1 MSTVDGAC
9 ALADVFA
16 AHLPANVR
24 GACDRGSSES
34 STSSES
40 RESLDARLGAYVD
53 AGCAAWPDL
62 PIDRVAFVRYVAERA
77 TAGDVPPIAHAGD
90 LLLAYGCACGVRGA
104 ASAFYSAFG
113 NVIARVLSRRGASD
127 ALRDDATQIVHER
140 LLVAPPGGAPKIA
153 DYEGMG
159 PLRSWVSTT
168 AATTLLMM
176 RRSDAR
182 RREEPEH
189 AGEAILI
196 AHAAPELLYMK
207 ARYKAELADAVVA
220 SLGRLSD
227 RDRTLLR
234 LHLGDRVSID
244 RLGAMY
250 AIDRSTAAR
259 WLAAAREALVAGA
272 RDDLRERLRL
282 TDRECESIIALVQSE
297 LHVSLVRLLA

>member
-1 MSTVDGAC
+1 MSTVDA
-9 ALADVFA
+9 
-16 AHLPANVR
+16 
-24 GACDRGSSES
+24 
-34 STSSES
+34 
-40 RESLDARLGAYVD
+40 RESLETRLAAYVD
-53 AGCAAWPDL
+53 AACAAWPQL
-62 PIDRVAFVRYVAERA
+62 PIDRVAFTRYVAERA
-77 TAGDVPPIAHAGD
+77 EADVPPLAHAGD

-104 ASAFYSAFG
+104 ASAFYATFG
-113 NVIARVLSRRGASD
+113 NVIARVLSRRRASD
-127 ALRDDATQIVHER
+127 DVRDDASQAVHER

-153 DYEGMG
+153 DYTGTG
-159 PLRSWVSTT
+159 PLRSWVSAT

-182 RREEPEH
+182 RREEPEP
-189 AGEAILI
+189 AGDGMLV

-207 ARYKAELADAVVA
+207 ERYKAELADAVVA

-227 RDRTLLR
+227 RDRALLR

-250 AIDRSTAAR
+250 GVDRSTAAR

-282 TDRECESIIALVQSE
+282 SDRECESIVALVQSE
-297 LHVSLVRLLA
+297 LHVSLVRLLG